1 MTISQEIDFIPP
13 DFFWEV
19 PIGLISWVIFRI
31 SRSIVSFLYKRHISQ
46 DQQRGSSWQLLSRQT
61 FERPMSL
68 LVLMTRG
75 PRWNT
80 HATIG
85 TLGPIT
91 IRKKLSIDTAE
102 ARKSAASW
110 TVAVYCFPSFKTISY
125 IESLDPDS
133 GEQWT
138 TIDLPPGDYILGIR
152 YYGLSQS
159 ARMPSVRA
167 DNALFA
173 IPLAVKNDTNDV
185 YKNLAQQTTLFY
197 RLIHYYIHPMLR
209 LRNILPQSFVEG
221 EYLPVGDPCT
231 LFWYDWFPRGCCL
244 KVEAPYTLVDKF
256 DIYLTTYNR
265 ASLPIHSCKISGDH
279 KSTTLNG
286 QTDIN
291 GHQSSLAQYTTPMS
305 SCPGFYLI
313 RLRPRT
319 QPARASSADGLVVK
333 RLSSKSG

>member
-1 MTISQEIDFIPP
+1 MT
-13 DFFWEV
+13 
-19 PIGLISWVIFRI
+19 
-31 SRSIVSFLYKRHISQ
+31 
-46 DQQRGSSWQLLSRQT
+46 T
-61 FERPMSL
+61 
-68 LVLMTRG
+68 
-75 PRWNT
+75 
-80 HATIG
+80 
-85 TLGPIT
+85 
-91 IRKKLSIDTAE
+91 
-102 ARKSAASW
+102 
-110 TVAVYCFPSFKTISY
+110 
-125 IESLDPDS
+125 
-133 GEQWT
+133 
-138 TIDLPPGDYILGIR
+138 
-152 YYGLSQS
+152 
-159 ARMPSVRA
+159 VRA
-167 DNALFA
+167 YNHVFA

-256 DIYLTTYNR
+256 DVYLTTYNR

-291 GHQSSLAQYTTPMS
+291 GHRSSLAQYTTPMS